1 MRRTITFKL
10 DDGTQ
15 LVVEATDGK
24 EVALLRDV
32 SDKSSTYGGWISV
45 GALADLKRRSE
56 IIGPAF
62 RERSKALFEA
72 LCRRGIA
79 STSEA

>member
-1 MRRTITFKL
+1 MNRAITFKL
-10 DDGTQ
+10 DDGTTI
-15 LVVEATDGK
+15 VVKAMGEK

-32 SDKSSTYGGWISV
+32 SSKASTYGGWLSV

-56 IIGPAF
+56 IASPSF
-62 RERSKALFEA
+62 RDRAKALFEA
-72 LCRRGIA
+72 LGRRAIA